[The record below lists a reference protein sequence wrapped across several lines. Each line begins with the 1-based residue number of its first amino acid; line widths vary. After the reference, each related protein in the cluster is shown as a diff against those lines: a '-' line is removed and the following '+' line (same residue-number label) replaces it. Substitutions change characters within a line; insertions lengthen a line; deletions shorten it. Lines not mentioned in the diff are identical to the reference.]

1 MLGVFG
7 FCEQSLKLHL
17 QTLLAL
23 QKEFHFRLDASYLS
37 HSKERTDAVLRGV
50 LDPEDYHVVVVCV
63 GDD

>member
-1 MLGVFG
+1 MLKVFG

-50 LDPEDYHVVVVCV
+50 LDPEGYHVVVVCV